1 MSDKPE
7 VTAAAATET
16 ATTAPTDSAKWQE
29 VVGTFA
35 KAIGKPYED
44 VTKSLVLAVG
54 EATDEGLETLA
65 DAECCTNDMIKQAV
79 GAGTAPAK
87 LNKAIKDLRTA
98 LAPKTAPVPEPAAKA
113 VPANMSM
120 IALPQAPTDE
130 SLFDALRV
138 GGVAKVG
145 GTEINAVLR
154 VLLGNKMG
162 IDELP
167 ARIVQMMEDHA
178 ESLDEPVPSAF
189 YDLQRKVSQRRYAE
203 VLDAIG
209 AKGVHMSEQR
219 KQKLL
224 GRMQGIWGLLY
235 GFQNKATAWQKTWQ
249 DRMANPGALMAGIS
263 VMFGGA
269 GAGVPGMM
277 DHPDIAP
284 MRDAAS
290 GVIDGIN
297 KIFRGTGIPV
307 ARALADDT
315 LRIKEILHDDR
326 LPAAIGAAN
335 REDMLKRLGAAVSAD
350 YGRMEK
356 DLSSYVLS
364 ILEFGAGNVSPEKEP
379 MFLIALQNV
388 GMTIPWQ
395 GLMDASSKPAAAGKK
410 RDNSGSD
417 DGRPFRSYDQD

>member
-7 VTAAAATET
+7 ETTATVTET
-16 ATTAPTDSAKWQE
+16 ATATPPVGSTKWQQI
-29 VVGTFA
+29 VGAFA
-35 KAIGKPYED
+35 KAINKPYEE
-44 VTKSLVLAVG
+44 VTKCLVGAVG
-54 EATDEGLETLA
+54 ESTDDGLDTLA
-65 DAECCTNDMIKQAV
+65 DTECCPNEMIKDAV
-79 GAGTAPAK
+79 GAGVPPAK
-87 LNKAIKDLRTA
+87 LNKAIKDMRATLTPA
-98 LAPKTAPVPEPAAKA
+98 KPTTPEPAAKA
-113 VPANMSM
+113 APANMSM
-120 IALPQAPTDE
+120 IVLPQAPTDE

-138 GGVAKVG
+138 GGVRKVE
-145 GTEINAVLR
+145 GTEINAALR
-154 VLLGNKMG
+154 VLLGSKMG

-167 ARIVQMMEDHA
+167 ARISALMEEHA
-178 ESLDEPVPSAF
+178 ESLDEPAPDAF
-189 YDLQRKVSQRRYAE
+189 YELQRRVNQRRYAE

-209 AKGVHMSEQR
+209 AKGIHISEPR

-235 GFQNKATAWQKTWQ
+235 GFQSKATAWQKTWQ

-263 VMFGGA
+263 VMFGGG

-290 GVIDGIN
+290 GVIDGVN

-315 LRIKEILHDDR
+315 LRIKEILKDDR

-335 REDMLKRLGAAVSAD
+335 REDMLKKLGAAVSAD
-350 YGRMEK
+350 YSRMEK

-379 MFLIALQNV
+379 AFLIALQNV

-395 GLMDASSKPAAAGKK
+395 GLMDSAAKPATGKK
-410 RDNSGSD
+410 RDNSGD
-417 DGRPFRSYDQD
+417 DGQPFRRYDQD